1 MHERLLDAC
10 EPRRQ
15 NQQRGRG
22 GARNGGRQR
31 VRWRRWKVSP
41 TSTQTVLSLCTKVG
55 MMNGGGG
62 SNRTKFPQTAPNSNN
77 ETSISCSC
85 SCPSGSVA
93 WTCVPCKPS
102 APSGLKC
109 ICNPL
114 SCMDSRAITGMMINN
129 VGLVRTAESY
139 MKRCGS
145 QTLSLEGGES
155 PTIYLPS

>member
-1 MHERLLDAC
+1 MHERLLDVRAPKC
-10 EPRRQ
+10 Q
-15 NQQRGRG
+15 NQQRGGG

-31 VRWRRWKVSP
+31 EWWRRWKVSA
-41 TSTQTVLSLCTKVG
+41 TSIHTVLPFCVKVSK
-55 MMNGGGG
+55 MNRSGER
-62 SNRTKFPQTAPNSNN
+62 NRMGFPQPVTNSNN

-93 WTCVPCKPS
+93 WTCVPCKPPT
-102 APSGLKC
+102 PSGLTC

-129 VGLVRTAESY
+129 VGLVRTTESY

-145 QTLSLEGGES
+145 QTLSLEWGRVS
-155 PTIYLPS
+155 YDIST